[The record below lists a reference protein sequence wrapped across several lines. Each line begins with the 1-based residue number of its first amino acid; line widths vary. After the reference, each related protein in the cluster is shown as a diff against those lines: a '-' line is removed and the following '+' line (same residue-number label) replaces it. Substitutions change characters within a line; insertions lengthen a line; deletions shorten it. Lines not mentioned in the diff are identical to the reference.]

1 MKSQEEIQELLDK
14 ARMDQDDAVKWVIE
28 VRKRDPE
35 SFELRMALS
44 LEASLTTKVAT
55 LEWVLS

>member
-1 MKSQEEIQELLDK
+1 MKSQEEIQELLDRT
-14 ARMDQDDAVKWVIE
+14 RMDQDDAVEWVKE
-28 VRKRDPE
+28 ARERDPE